1 MATYEESIRS
11 ITLDADSS
19 LAVYTG
25 VPGLPG
31 SADPNKGNQYKF
43 VEITGAHQCG
53 LADNTS
59 TLPIGVLQN
68 KPQVT
73 GAAAT
78 VAIRG
83 ISLCEAGD
91 TITAG
96 QAIVVD
102 DTKPGTAVPSGT
114 AGAGTIVVGVA
125 VGGGAVGEL
134 VPVLLGRF
142 GA

>member
-1 MATYEESIRS
+1 MATYDESIRS

-19 LAVYTG
+19 LALYTG

-31 SADPNKGNQYKF
+31 STNPNWGNQYRF
-43 VEITGAHQCG
+43 VIVTGAHQCG
-53 LADNTS
+53 IAKHDS
-59 TLPIGVLQN
+59 GFPIGVLQN

-83 ISLCEAGD
+83 VSLVQAGG

-96 QAIVVD
+96 QAVVID
-102 DTKPGTAVPSGT
+102 GEAGLAVAAGTQ
-114 AGAGTIVVGVA
+114 GAGTVVVGIA
-125 VGGGAVGEL
+125 VGGAATGQL

>member
-11 ITLDADSS
+11 ITLDADAT

-31 SADPNKGNQYKF
+31 SASPNSGNQYRF
-43 VEITGAHQCG
+43 VSVTGAHQVG
-53 LADNTS
+53 LADET
-59 TLPIGVLQN
+59 TTPVGVLQN
-68 KPQVT
+68 KPQAT

-83 ISLCEAGD
+83 ISLVQAGAAVTAGD
-91 TITAG
+91 E
-96 QAIVVD
+96 IVVD
-102 DTKPGTAVPSGT
+102 TDGTGVPSGT
-114 AGAGTIVVGVA
+114 TGAGTTVVGIA
-125 VGGGAVGEL
+125 VSGGADGVL
-134 VPVLLGRF
+134 VPVLLRL